1 MVNGGKRKGFDF
13 AQPDKK
19 EQNLKLETF
28 HIAIVTLNEV
38 KVQRASTPLSLTKKS
53 TT

>member
-1 MVNGGKRKGFDF
+1 MVENVKGFDF

-38 KVQRASTPLSLTKKS
+38 KGRKGLRLPSA
-53 TT
+53 